1 MWHINSGYVIIDI
14 YNFIKDQFKE
24 EINMDY
30 LLEGV
35 KALFDFSG
43 GGWKALV
50 MFAVG
55 IILIW
60 LAIKKEYEPSL
71 LLPM

>member
-1 MWHINSGYVIIDI
+1 
-14 YNFIKDQFKE
+14 
-24 EINMDY
+24 MDY

-35 KALFDFSG
+35 RALFDFSG
-43 GGWKALV
+43 GGWKSLV

-60 LAIKKEYEPSL
+60 LAIRATHTSL
-71 LLPM
+71 HEVLQVGMRFLWVMTA

>member
-1 MWHINSGYVIIDI
+1 
-14 YNFIKDQFKE
+14 
-24 EINMDY
+24 MDY

-35 KALFDFSG
+35 RALFDFSG

-55 IILIW
+55 ILLIW
-60 LAIKKEYEPSL
+60 LAIKK
-71 LLPM
+71 

>member
-1 MWHINSGYVIIDI
+1 
-14 YNFIKDQFKE
+14 
-24 EINMDY
+24 MDY

-35 KALFDFSG
+35 RALVFAD
-43 GGWKALV
+43 GGWKNLV

-60 LAIKKEYEPSL
+60 LAIKKEYEPSVTTTMAHTL
-71 LLPM
+71 F

>member
-1 MWHINSGYVIIDI
+1 
-14 YNFIKDQFKE
+14 
-24 EINMDY
+24 MDY

-35 KALFDFSG
+35 RALFDFG
-43 GGWKALV
+43 DGGWKSLV

-55 IILIW
+55 IVLIW

-71 LLPM
+71 LLPMGFGAIM